1 MAVVMN
7 TIKGECIL
15 KKKYNLLFILFIS
28 SLLFAC
34 NTEDVKSIDEREVYV
49 TFRGIIA
56 KMITDDRAIVHWE
69 EGGRTNRILVDLSVN
84 SAVTFQV
91 GDEVEVGYDGV
102 IKESDPAQINTLSV
116 ELVE

>member
-1 MAVVMN
+1 MN
-7 TIKGECIL
+7 TIKGVCLL

-34 NTEDVKSIDEREVYV
+34 NTEDVKSIDEGEVYV
-49 TFRGIIA
+49 TFRGTIA

-69 EGGRTNRILVDLSVN
+69 EGGRTHRVLVDLSVN
-84 SAVTFQV
+84 SAVIFQV
-91 GDEVEVGYDGV
+91 GDEVEVGYDGE